1 MLYFT
6 KYPKPNTRKN
16 KWKKIID
23 SPREIILL
31 TVKLARNAISRGKLK
46 LIRAGL
52 VSMKY
57 YLVYNLTKLKL
68 QHIIEIYK
76 VNLNYIL

>member
-1 MLYFT
+1 MLYFS
-6 KYPKPNTRKN
+6 KYPKPATREN

-23 SPREIILL
+23 SLREIILL

-52 VSMKY
+52 ELMKSWQ
-57 YLVYNLTKLKL
+57 N
-68 QHIIEIYK
+68 YK
-76 VNLNYIL
+76 R